1 MLLETLLVVFSM
13 IAMGS
18 LFFLIYITW
27 TLNDRLQ
34 DNDDVIN
41 KLQGEIDMLRKER
54 TLRQSILEIEKKSN
68 RDKDQTIK
76 DLEEIAELDS
86 TRLVRYTNIID
97 KRNQEIDTIKK
108 KLFQALR

>member
-41 KLQGEIDMLRKER
+41 KLQDEIDMLRKER
-54 TLRQSILEIEKKSN
+54 TLRQSILEIEKKSS

-97 KRNQEIDTIKK
+97 KRNQEIDTLKK
-108 KLFQALR
+108 KLFQALH

>member
-27 TLNDRLQ
+27 TLNNGLQDNNDVINRLQ
-34 DNDDVIN
+34 D
-41 KLQGEIDMLRKER
+41 EIDMLRKER
-54 TLRQSILEIEKKSN
+54 TLRQAILESEKKSS
-68 RDKDQTIK
+68 RDKDKKIK

-97 KRNQEIDTIKK
+97 KRNQEIDTLKK